1 MTSGSGSRGFLSGR
15 VGAIIV
21 AVVVTGVVVFATCL
35 AVWLNLGGG
44 AWLSDVRVMEAHLLD
59 PDRPNRLTL
68 TTASCNESPRKTRF
82 EETDEAV
89 HVAVEA
95 FSTPFHG
102 GQDCQDSIEVQLGRP
117 LGDRVII
124 DGNTGRSVSVI
135 GLIPHTV
142 ADAQPSAEWRLV
154 DVPGWPN
161 QAGFSLRLPPGWEL
175 NELKGTDPYGPGL
188 VVVDDAYIGEVV
200 GDGARLLFDYGGD
213 TWSLSPSD
221 DRARTYAMGWE
232 NIGGVRA
239 RLLISMNPGAGY
251 TGAFFHK
258 SGGPNLHL
266 VGEDLT
272 LEQQRIAVAVFRS
285 IRLLGQTGDGT

>member
-15 VGAIIV
+15 VGGIIV

-44 AWLSDVRVMEAHLLD
+44 VWRSEVSVIEVRMRS
-59 PDRPNRLTL
+59 PDRLSL
-68 TTASCNESPRKTRF
+68 SVASCSGDPKVWYLR
-82 EETDEAV
+82 ETDIDVQVKVRAS
-89 HVAVEA
+89 
-95 FSTPFHG
+95 STPFHG
-102 GQDCQDSIEVQLGRP
+102 GCDGRDVVEIRLGKP
-117 LGDRVII
+117 LGDRDVV
-124 DGNTGRSVSVI
+124 DKHTGQTVSVSA
-135 GLIPHTV
+135 GYPYS
-142 ADAQPSAEWRLV
+142 DARPWPSWRV
-154 DVPGWPN
+154 VEAQGWSS
-161 QAGFSLRLPPGWEL
+161 QAGFSLRLPRGWEL
-175 NELKGTDPYGPGL
+175 NELQGIDSYM
-188 VVVDDAYIGEVV
+188 GEVV
-200 GDGARLLFDYGGD
+200 GDGARLTFDYGGRS
-213 TWSLSPSD
+213 WSLSPSD